1 MSNKLFGTVLLVG
14 AMSVGCVEYGPE
26 PQTVAQQAPEQAPT
40 EQQMYETLAPYGDW
54 VETDVYGS
62 VWCPSAGV
70 VGVGF
75 SPYRHGAWVYGSSG
89 YYFNSYDSWGWLPY
103 HYGNWVSLDVCGWGW
118 VPGFAWGPG
127 WVDWYWGYPYPIAP
141 YWYGYNRPW
150 TIARPTTIARPPVV
164 HATVLTPR
172 LDTATGRLYAGN
184 ATAPANARLITPPNI
199 ARAGFAGR
207 PVSPGA
213 MGANVHPSLA
223 ARGAASASFS
233 GRPQPWTARPAGPY
247 AQPRGY
253 TPARPGAMPA
263 RPYSA
268 PAPRSYSAPAPH
280 SYSAPHYSAP
290 APHYSAPSGGGHH
303 K

>member
-150 TIARPTTIARPPVV
+150 TIARPTTNVP
-164 HATVLTPR
+164 TPR
-172 LDTATGRLYAGN
+172 TIGAPGPTRRMPVSAHTSRVTVPAGKSKYSVGRLAVHDFIVSVQIGSA
-184 ATAPANARLITPPNI
+184 ATAPVMAWP
-199 ARAGFAGR
+199 
-207 PVSPGA
+207 
-213 MGANVHPSLA
+213 
-223 ARGAASASFS
+223 S
-233 GRPQPWTARPAGPY
+233 GRFTSKPTH
-247 AQPRGY
+247 
-253 TPARPGAMPA
+253 TPHTRLGTKPTNHA
-263 RPYSA
+263 SE
-268 PAPRSYSAPAPH
+268 
-280 SYSAPHYSAP
+280 
-290 APHYSAPSGGGHH
+290 
-303 K
+303 